1 MKEIQF
7 NINDYCS
14 VILTGT
20 GAAILNKNNEDYN
33 ARFAHLGIQLT
44 CKTDYKKG
52 DTFKDQFW
60 SMFQLFGA
68 HMQLCMEAPFD
79 SWQIT
84 LHTS

>member
-20 GAAILNKNNEDYN
+20 GAAILNKNSAESNTS
-33 ARFAHLGIQLT
+33 FAHLGIQLT

-52 DTFKDQFW
+52 DTFKDRFW

-68 HMQLCMEAPFD
+68 HMQLGMEVPFD
-79 SWQIT
+79 RCQIT
-84 LHTS
+84 LHTT